1 MDSLQQRL
9 SKISTMWTVLHQAQ
23 PGTPGATA
31 AQQLLMERYGGAITT
46 YLRGTLRDA
55 DAADELTQEFALC
68 LVRGEFRNANRE
80 RGRFRSYVKT
90 VLFHLM
96 SKFRQKQQKRPRP
109 LADES
114 PEFAALAAP
123 ADDADEHFD
132 ESWRNELLNR
142 TWAVLADVQP
152 MFHSVLRFR

>member
-80 RGRFRSYVKT
+80 RGRSEEHTSELQSHSFISY
-90 VLFHLM
+90 
-96 SKFRQKQQKRPRP
+96 
-109 LADES
+109 
-114 PEFAALAAP
+114 
-123 ADDADEHFD
+123 
-132 ESWRNELLNR
+132 
-142 TWAVLADVQP
+142 AV
-152 MFHSVLRFR
+152 F